1 MKVLLPTDGSPASLA
16 AVHHALHL
24 RREGLP
30 LQFVLIN
37 VQPPATLYEVVV
49 THDTEALTE
58 IKRGAGADLLAPAE
72 ALLDAAQADYE
83 SEAASG
89 EPETLL
95 LELLENYGCDAVI
108 LGARGL
114 GPVATA
120 LLRHSPVPVTLV
132 RYEAPDEAAG

>member
-30 LQFVLIN
+30 LQFVLVN

-49 THDTEALTE
+49 THDPEAITE

-83 SEAASG
+83 SEVASG

-95 LELLENYGCDAVI
+95 PELLENYQCEAVI
-108 LGARGL
+108 VGSNRPPGGL

-120 LLRHSPVPVTLV
+120 LLAHSPVPVTLV
-132 RYEAPDEAAG
+132 RCEAG

>member
-1 MKVLLPTDGSPASLA
+1 MKVLLPTDGSPAALA

-49 THDTEALTE
+49 THDNEVLDE

-72 ALLDAAQADYE
+72 TLLDAAQADYE
-83 SEAASG
+83 SEVASG
-89 EPETLL
+89 APETLL
-95 LELLENYGCDAVI
+95 LELLENYGCEAVI
-108 LGARGL
+108 VGANRPHGL

-120 LLRHSPVPVTLV
+120 LLTHSPVPVTLV
-132 RYEAPDEAAG
+132 RYEEAAD

>member
-1 MKVLLPTDGSPASLA
+1 MKVLLPTDGSPASLT

-58 IKRGAGADLLAPAE
+58 IKRGAGADLLATAE
-72 ALLDAAQADYE
+72 ALDWTAAWYRQVQAGADARTVSLEQIAAF
-83 SEAASG
+83 EARLQ
-89 EPETLL
+89 EP
-95 LELLENYGCDAVI
+95 
-108 LGARGL
+108 
-114 GPVATA
+114 
-120 LLRHSPVPVTLV
+120 
-132 RYEAPDEAAG
+132 AA